1 MSIPRRSSASAAV
14 ALTLLAALDPGCVQ
28 AGSRSAVRR
37 DAAPAPRAGRPTP
50 TLHPRLPLRAALV
63 ADLHRPARRLAEDA
77 GLQGRRPPL
86 RLHPRLRVR
95 SPRVHRRRRE
105 PASRLAAQ
113 SMPDPRLPIVE
124 TTLDRTGR
132 QGAPPLERPGRRP
145 RRRPKAADAAAGRG
159 ADEAK
164 PPRGDLLLVRKAPG
178 AHRLALTV
186 ESKDALDV
194 VDRAVLRGGRRFASF
209 SARWDG
215 IVPGRGRITILFP
228 ARVEELAVY
237 CASGHDAGD
246 VDPAW
251 AKAQPERAARWWAG
265 RDFPY
270 GVLSVP
276 DPALQGLIDSCIRN
290 IYQAR
295 EIKDGLPIF
304 QVGPTCY
311 RGLLGRGRRLHPGG
325 HDLPRPRP
333 GGSGRHPPSP
343 HPPEAGRIVRRAGEL
358 LEGERHRPLY
368 PEPARP
374 PDRGRRLAQGEL
386 DRGRSAWSRPSSA
399 CAARAARIPPRPKP
413 GSSRPACPTA
423 ASAASSRNTPT
434 STGTWP
440 G

>member
-1 MSIPRRSSASAAV
+1 MAI
-14 ALTLLAALDPGCVQ
+14 GI
-28 AGSRSAVRR
+28 AG
-37 DAAPAPRAGRPTP
+37 AGQPI
-50 TLHPRLPLRAALV
+50 
-63 ADLHRPARRLAEDA
+63 
-77 GLQGRRPPL
+77 
-86 RLHPRLRVR
+86 
-95 SPRVHRRRRE
+95 
-105 PASRLAAQ
+105 AAQ

-124 TTLDRTGR
+124 TTLA
-132 QGAPPLERPGRRP
+132 GADGKELLRWSALAVVPGDDQKLPMRGRP
-145 RRRPKAADAAAGRG
+145 RG
-159 ADEAK
+159 DEAK

-215 IVPGRGRITILFP
+215 IVPGRGKITILFP

-265 RDFPY
+265 QDFPY

-295 EIKDGLPIF
+295 EVKDGLPIF

-311 RGLLGRGRRLHPGG
+311 RGLWVVDGAFILEAMAYLGRGQ
-325 HDLPRPRP
+325 
-333 GGSGRHPPSP
+333 
-343 HPPEAGRIVRRAGEL
+343 EARAGIRHL
-358 LEGERHRPLY
+358 LTRQKPDGSFDVLGSYWKENGIVLYILNRHALLTGDDDWL
-368 PEPARP
+368 E
-374 PDRGRRLAQGEL
+374 GEL
-386 DRGRSAWSRPSSA
+386 DRGR
-399 CAARAARIPPRPKP
+399 ARGRSHQA
-413 GSSRPACPTA
+413 PAP
-423 ASAASSRNTPT
+423 
-434 STGTWP
+434 
-440 G
+440 